1 MKKFIFSALCAFVT
15 TLSINAQSNYA
26 GSSKF
31 FDNWS
36 VTLQGGVATS
46 FSNFFSGHTATAPI
60 VVIGADKYINP
71 WFGVGI
77 EGRTLIGTG
86 HGHVDGI
93 CYSDV
98 PNAYN
103 THTAFDAVN
112 VSGYAKFNI
121 INMFNYNGKRH
132 FFEPVVYTGIGW
144 GHATCSYNAPMNYM
158 TFRSGAELNFNIGK
172 ERAWAIVV
180 NPSVVWGSINN
191 GKLMKSHGYFEATA
205 GAVYHFKTSN
215 GTHSI
220 SKVNVKALNDK
231 INYLRA
237 ENENLKYRTKQL
249 TDSLAKKPK
258 IVTVTEFDTTN
269 NSYSVSFD
277 KGSSRVSD
285 VTKIAEALKKTTG
298 KITIVG
304 STSPEGSENLNKKL
318 AIARAEA
325 VKNALVKAGIK
336 ESRITVVSNY
346 EGQRR
351 ATITVTK

>member
-1 MKKFIFSALCAFVT
+1 MKKVFYFIISWLIASTA
-15 TLSINAQSNYA
+15 NAQSNYA

-60 VVIGADKYINP
+60 VVIGTDKYINP

-112 VSGYAKFNI
+112 VSAYAKFNI

-132 FFEPVVYTGIGW
+132 FFEPVIYVGPGW
-144 GHATCSYNAPMNYM
+144 GHQTCSNSFDRNYL
-158 TFRSGAELNFNIGK
+158 TFRSGAELNFNLGK
-172 ERAWAIVV
+172 ERAWAITV
-180 NPSVVWGSINN
+180 NPSVVWGDINN

-205 GAVYHFKTSN
+205 GVVYHFKTSN

-220 SKVNVKALNDK
+220 NKINVKALNDK
-231 INYLRA
+231 VNYLYA
-237 ENENLKYRTKQL
+237 ENEDLKHQTKQL
-249 TDSLAKKPK
+249 ADSLSKKPK
-258 IVTVTEFDTTN
+258 IVTVTEFDTTD

-277 KGSSRVSD
+277 KGSSKVGD

-298 KITIVG
+298 TITIVG
-304 STSPEGSENLNKKL
+304 STSPEGSEKLNKKL
-318 AIARAEA
+318 ATARAEA
-325 VKNALVKAGIK
+325 VKKALVKAGIK
-336 ESRITVVSNY
+336 ESRIIVNNNY
-346 EGQRR
+346 ENQRR